1 MTEKENKYIQKVP
14 GKFLSYVRAVDTKM
28 LTVISEIALQQS
40 ALTAETMKW
49 VKQFL
54 YYLSSQED
62 ATVTLQKTDT
72 KLAGHSDEEY
82 LN

>member
-40 ALTAETMKW
+40 ALTAETMK
-49 VKQFL
+49 
-54 YYLSSQED
+54 
-62 ATVTLQKTDT
+62 
-72 KLAGHSDEEY
+72 
-82 LN
+82 